1 MEHDFKFGDQV
12 EFACDGDFDRYK
24 GSTNPDLY
32 DLGTVVSDGVYLD
45 IKWESDGEVSSP
57 SLFSIRK
64 LVVTNT
70 RPHAELIKAWADGAE
85 IEYRCPDMEC
95 WYPAKTPTWDP
106 KTEYRIKPNEIKL
119 VAFINEQGS
128 LRWIREELFASVNCS
143 YIRVPSE
150 DKTVTIEVTTK

>member
-1 MEHDFKFGDQV
+1 MEHNFKTGDRV

-24 GSTNPDLY
+24 GNTNPDLY
-32 DLGTVVSDGVYLD
+32 DLGTVIVNGNYLD
-45 IKWESDGEVSSP
+45 VKWDSDDEVTAP
-57 SLFSIRK
+57 SLFTIRK
-64 LVVTNT
+64 LVITNT

-85 IEYRCPDMEC
+85 IQYFHNGDWRDAHNPD
-95 WYPAKTPTWDP
+95 WVPSTQ
-106 KTEYRIKPNEIKL
+106 YRIKPNEIKL